1 MYRTRSRS
9 PLRLYRFFGFSNIRE
24 LEMKFNVSA
33 RSLLTSLARNISV
46 CHFFLLVLLNF
57 SQMSARCGERNSSL
71 TRTRASAGG
80 RAAGEL
86 PALPQ
91 WTRESGVSSETRAR
105 LSAFAGRSAGGVLS
119 LHTRLF
125 SFGLLQS
132 VALVSDHPHFYVES
146 VAGFAGFYLPGLSP
160 GARSDGA
167 AAFGAR
173 KSPLESEK

>member
-1 MYRTRSRS
+1 MNLLRCCILLRETSQFFHFSRS
-9 PLRLYRFFGFSNIRE
+9 
-24 LEMKFNVSA
+24 
-33 RSLLTSLARNISV
+33 V
-46 CHFFLLVLLNF
+46 CIFDKIL
-57 SQMSARCGERNSSL
+57 ARCGERNSSL
-71 TRTRASAGG
+71 TRTRASADAL
-80 RAAGEL
+80 AAGVL
-86 PALPQ
+86 LAPPQ

-132 VALVSDHPHFYVES
+132 VALLSDHPHFFVES

-160 GARSDGA
+160 DARSDGA

>member
-1 MYRTRSRS
+1 MRTEHKIPRGILCSVSSFAALPIFCEKVGENLLRYCIPLRETLKSFSVSRS
-9 PLRLYRFFGFSNIRE
+9 
-24 LEMKFNVSA
+24 VA
-33 RSLLTSLARNISV
+33 
-46 CHFFLLVLLNF
+46 HFFEML
-57 SQMSARCGERNSSL
+57 ARCGERNSSL
-71 TRTRASAGG
+71 TRTRTSTDALVAGV
-80 RAAGEL
+80 L
-86 PALPQ
+86 PALHQ

-105 LSAFAGRSAGGVLS
+105 LSAFAGRSG
-119 LHTRLF
+119 TRLF

-160 GARSDGA
+160 DACSDGA

>member
-1 MYRTRSRS
+1 MRI
-9 PLRLYRFFGFSNIRE
+9 FD
-24 LEMKFNVSA
+24 EM
-33 RSLLTSLARNISV
+33 L
-46 CHFFLLVLLNF
+46 
-57 SQMSARCGERNSSL
+57 ARCGERNSSL
-71 TRTRASAGG
+71 TRTGTSTDAL
-80 RAAGEL
+80 AAGVL
-86 PALPQ
+86 LALPQ

-132 VALVSDHPHFYVES
+132 VALLSGHPLFYVQ
-146 VAGFAGFYLPGLSP
+146 
-160 GARSDGA
+160 RSDGA